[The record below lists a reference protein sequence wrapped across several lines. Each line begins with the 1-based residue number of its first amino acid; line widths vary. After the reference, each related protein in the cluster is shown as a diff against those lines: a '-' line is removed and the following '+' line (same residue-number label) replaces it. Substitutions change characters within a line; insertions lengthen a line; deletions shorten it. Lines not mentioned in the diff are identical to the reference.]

1 MTPKERVTTTLQHKE
16 PDRVPVDV
24 WGSASR
30 LCNELYLQIAEREGW
45 KELGPAVKVSR
56 SGDYV
61 DDRVSDLVGS
71 DFRHTHVGKPKYFKP
86 YINNEGFAMSEWGY
100 GSKLINGEAVIAY
113 NPFAEA
119 DISDIEKHTW
129 PNTEDPGRWEGIAD
143 QVTTWH
149 EEGEYFIATT
159 SVVSGLMIDLGQY
172 LRGFEQFFMDMYIEP
187 DFAHKLIGKMTDALI
202 ELHVNF
208 LKNIGPSPIGWVEF
222 SSDHGMQ
229 DRPFLAPEMYRKF
242 LKEPYRRL
250 FDAVRKAAPG
260 AKIWMHCC
268 GSVRELIPDFIDM
281 GVDVL
286 NSLQPKAAGMDS
298 FELKK
303 EFGTELV
310 FHGGVD
316 IQGGINGTVEEAVDE
331 AKRRI
336 DAFASKGGY
345 IFAPSNHFM
354 QDVPLDNFFALYKTA
369 LSYGQY
375 PLKSNKEALQSELRT
390 NLK

>member
-1 MTPKERVTTTLQHKE
+1 MTPKERVTAALQHKE

-30 LCNELYLQIAEREGW
+30 LCNKLYLEIAERENW

-61 DDRVSDLVGS
+61 DDRVADLIGS
-71 DFRHTHVGKPKYFKP
+71 DFRHTHVGKPKYFKS
-86 YINNEGFAMSEWGY
+86 YMNDKGFVMSEWGY
-100 GSKLINGEAVIAY
+100 GYKLVNGEAVVAY
-113 NPFAEA
+113 NPLASA
-119 DISDIEKHTW
+119 DAGDIEKHTW
-129 PNTEDPGRWEGIAD
+129 PKTDDPGRWEGIGE
-143 QVTTWH
+143 QVKQWH
-149 EEGEYFIATT
+149 EEDQYFISTT

-172 LRGFEQFFMDMYIEP
+172 LRGFEQFFMDMYIDPE
-187 DFAHKLIGKMTDALI
+187 FAHQLIGKMTDILI

-208 LKNIGPSPIGWVEF
+208 LRNLGPYPIGWVEF

-242 LKEPYRRL
+242 LKGPYRRL
-250 FDAVRKAAPG
+250 FDEVRKAAPG

-286 NSLQPKAAGMDS
+286 NSLQPRAAGMDS

-303 EFGTELV
+303 EFGSELI
-310 FHGGVD
+310 FHGGLD
-316 IQGGINGTVEEAVDE
+316 IQGGITGTVEEAVEE

-336 DAFASKGGY
+336 DAFAPGGGY

-354 QDVPLDNFFALYKTA
+354 QDVSMDNFFAVYETA
-369 LSYGQY
+369 RTYGKY
-375 PLKSNKEALQSELRT
+375 PL
-390 NLK
+390 

>member
-1 MTPKERVTTTLQHKE
+1 MTSKERVITALRHKE

-30 LCNELYLQIAEREGW
+30 LCNKLYLQVAEREGW
-45 KELGPAVKVSR
+45 KELGPVVKVSR

-61 DDRVSDLVGS
+61 DDRVSELVGS
-71 DFRHTHVGKPKYFKP
+71 DFRHTHVGKPKYFEP
-86 YINNEGFAMSEWGY
+86 YINEEGYAMSEWGY
-100 GSKLINGEAVIAY
+100 GSKLVNGEAVVAF
-113 NPFAEA
+113 NPLAPA
-119 DISDIEKHTW
+119 DVSDIEKHSW
-129 PNTEDPGRWEGIAD
+129 PKTDDPGRWEGIGE
-143 QVTTWH
+143 QVKKWH
-149 EEGEYFIATT
+149 EEDEYFISTT
-159 SVVSGLMIDLGQY
+159 SVVSGLMIDIGQY

-187 DFAHKLIGKMTDALI
+187 EFSHKLIGKMTDVLI

-208 LKNIGPSPIGWVEF
+208 LKNIGPAPIGWVEF

-229 DRPFLAPEMYRKF
+229 DRPLLAPEMYRKF

-250 FDAVRKAAPG
+250 FSEVRKAAPG

-286 NSLQPKAAGMDS
+286 NSLQPRAAGMDS
-298 FELKK
+298 LELKK
-303 EFGTELV
+303 EFGRELI
-310 FHGGVD
+310 FHGGLD
-316 IQGGINGTVEEAVDE
+316 IQGGITGTVEEAVDE

-336 DAFASKGGY
+336 DAFAPDGGY

-354 QDVPLDNFFALYKTA
+354 QDVPIDNFYAVYETA
-369 LSYGQY
+369 KSYGQY
-375 PLKSNKEALQSELRT
+375 PIKSAL
-390 NLK
+390 